1 MVTDDNAT
9 TETTG
14 TTAAEV
20 AVERV
25 VEIATEEFSHKGFAE
40 TKLDTISRASGM
52 SKRMI
57 HYHFGDK
64 QGLYQ
69 KALAHAA
76 ELLAPNVALMETDS
90 AVPVEGVRKLVDTIF
105 DQYVAHPEAVRLL
118 TQESVI
124 QSLETTQNAAVTDLS
139 ELSLHLDKLLMKGQ
153 DAGAFRP
160 GISANDVFVLI
171 ASLAMYRT
179 TNKDMMINLLGL
191 DMTNETNTEGMRRM
205 IVDAILAFLTAN
217 IPDTGQES
225 YLTAK
230 VEDDE
235 SEVPSDVYDS
245 GAGIYD

>member
-1 MVTDDNAT
+1 MATDDNAM

-25 VEIATEEFSHKGFAE
+25 VEIATEQFSHKGFAE

-90 AVPVEGVRKLVDTIF
+90 TVPVEGVRKLVDTIY

-124 QSLETTQNAAVTDLS
+124 QSLEASQNAAVTDLS

-205 IVDAILAFLTAN
+205 VIDAVLAFLTAN
-217 IPDTGQES
+217 IPDSGQES

-230 VEDDE
+230 VEYDE

-245 GAGIYD
+245 GSGIYD

>member
-69 KALAHAA
+69 KALAHAV

-90 AVPVEGVRKLVDTIF
+90 AVPVKGVRKLVDTIY
-105 DQYVAHPEAVRLL
+105 DQYIAHPEAVRLL

-124 QSLETTQNAAVTDLS
+124 QSLEISQNAAVTDLS

-225 YLTAK
+225 YLTSE

-235 SEVPSDVYDS
+235 SEAPSDVYDS

>member
-1 MVTDDNAT
+1 MATDDNAT

-25 VEIATEEFSHKGFAE
+25 VEIATEQFSRKGFAE

-76 ELLAPNVALMETDS
+76 ELLAPNVALMEPHS

-205 IVDAILAFLTAN
+205 VIDAILAFLTAN